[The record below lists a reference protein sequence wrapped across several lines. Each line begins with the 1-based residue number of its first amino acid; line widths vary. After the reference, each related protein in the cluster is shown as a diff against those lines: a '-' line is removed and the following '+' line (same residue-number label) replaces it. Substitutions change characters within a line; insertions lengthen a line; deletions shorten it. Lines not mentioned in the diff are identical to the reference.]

1 MSDYGTIYTTYH
13 HDYNSGADYYTTYD
27 KDNNVVYSGPYK
39 DEADLARHKLQKQS
53 EDEYRATDEYQ
64 QWKKENPEEAAEQEA
79 RDQKQYEEW
88 GVADEPAEGAGG
100 GSGSEGFIGAESY
113 EEATYNGPMTEPA
126 PAFTPMTEPAP
137 PDPKIVP
144 LLAGTPTNSFAT
156 GNPIDY
162 PGTDTA
168 DPETPGP
175 DSPAPMHTE
184 NKKSEVDVKAI
195 MDNVSDAAA
204 ASAAIAAAVTDAIA
218 NKAVAIAAEYSAK
231 MIALPA
237 SIPGRISSYT
247 SARVGKTKDDVDRNG
262 QPYEPVKLSL
272 GDIMP
277 QMTASVED
285 LDEEKKE
292 ANNNQKKNKKA
303 DEAKKKASKF
313 IESAQKIAA
322 KSAETVAKITSHV
335 AEGAEWMQQN
345 VDKEIA
351 RAEKNITQ
359 ELETGYKKIEKDIDD
374 FCQDEGDKIG
384 TNIVRLYNKALEKQA
399 KKIVDEKNKIEKK
412 AKIKANAAIQKAM
425 LKIFALIG
433 L

>member
-1 MSDYGTIYTTYH
+1 M
-13 HDYNSGADYYTTYD
+13 
-27 KDNNVVYSGPYK
+27 
-39 DEADLARHKLQKQS
+39 Q
-53 EDEYRATDEYQ
+53 
-64 QWKKENPEEAAEQEA
+64 
-79 RDQKQYEEW
+79 
-88 GVADEPAEGAGG
+88 
-100 GSGSEGFIGAESY
+100 
-113 EEATYNGPMTEPA
+113 
-126 PAFTPMTEPAP
+126 
-137 PDPKIVP
+137 
-144 LLAGTPTNSFAT
+144 PT
-156 GNPIDY
+156 
-162 PGTDTA
+162 
-168 DPETPGP
+168 
-175 DSPAPMHTE
+175 
-184 NKKSEVDVKAI
+184 
-195 MDNVSDAAA
+195 
-204 ASAAIAAAVTDAIA
+204 A

-237 SIPGRISSYT
+237 SIPGRISDYT

-262 QPYEPVKLSL
+262 QSYEPVKLSL

-285 LDEEKKE
+285 LDEAKKE
-292 ANNNQKKNKKA
+292 VINELKKNKKA

-322 KSAETVAKITSHV
+322 KSAETVAKITAHV
-335 AEGAEWMQQN
+335 AEGAEWVQQN

-384 TNIVRLYNKALEKQA
+384 TNIVRLYNKELEKQA
-399 KKIVDEKNKIEKK
+399 KKIVDEKKKVEKK
-412 AKIKANAAIQKAM
+412 AKIKAAAAIQKAK

>member
-1 MSDYGTIYTTYH
+1 MANISSKQIVNPYTDKEQTYWTVTDNEGMIIYG
-13 HDYNSGADYYTTYD
+13 G
-27 KDNNVVYSGPYK
+27 YSES
-39 DEADLARHKLQKQS
+39 EAQS
-53 EDEYRATDEYQ
+53 FYEQT
-64 QWKKENPEEAAEQEA
+64 KEEEA
-79 RDQKQYEEW
+79 KQATESTD
-88 GVADEPAEGAGG
+88 GNGASSSGGTSAAGG
-100 GSGSEGFIGAESY
+100 GYAGWGTY
-113 EEATYNGPMTEPA
+113 KQATYNGPIIEPA
-126 PAFTPMTEPAP
+126 PSYTPMIEPPP

-144 LLAGTPTNSFAT
+144 LLAGIPPNSMAT
-156 GNPIDY
+156 GKPKAY
-162 PGTDTA
+162 PSTDTA

-175 DSPAPMHTE
+175 DSPAPIHSE

-195 MDNVSDAAA
+195 MDNVTDAAA
-204 ASAAIAAAVTDAIA
+204 ASAAIAAAVTDAIT
-218 NKAVAIAAEYSAK
+218 NKATAIAAEYSVK

-237 SIPGRISSYT
+237 SIPGRISDYT

-262 QPYEPVKLSL
+262 QHYEPVKLSL
-272 GDIMP
+272 GDIMS
-277 QMTASVED
+277 QLTASVED

-292 ANNNQKKNKKA
+292 ANNKQKKNKKA
-303 DEAKKKASKF
+303 DEAKKKASQF

-322 KSAETVAKITSHV
+322 KSAETVAKITAHV
-335 AEGAEWMQQN
+335 AEGAEWVQQN

-399 KKIVDEKNKIEKK
+399 KKIVDDKKKVEKK
-412 AKIKANAAIQKAM
+412 AKIKADAAIQKAK

>member
-1 MSDYGTIYTTYH
+1 MSERY
-13 HDYNSGADYYTTYD
+13 
-27 KDNNVVYSGPYK
+27 
-39 DEADLARHKLQKQS
+39 
-53 EDEYRATDEYQ
+53 
-64 QWKKENPEEAAEQEA
+64 
-79 RDQKQYEEW
+79 
-88 GVADEPAEGAGG
+88 
-100 GSGSEGFIGAESY
+100 IGAQSY
-113 EEATYNGPMTEPA
+113 KQAIYNGPMIEPI
-126 PAFTPMTEPAP
+126 PAYTPMIEPEP
-137 PDPKIVP
+137 LDTKIAK
-144 LLAGTPTNSFAT
+144 LLTGVPTNSMAL
-156 GNPIDY
+156 GNPKKY

-168 DPETPGP
+168 DPENSGP
-175 DSPAPMHTE
+175 DYPDPIHSE
-184 NKKSEVDVKAI
+184 EKKSEVDVKSI
-195 MDNVSDAAA
+195 MNNVKDATAAA
-204 ASAAIAAAVTDAIA
+204 ASIAAAVNDAIA
-218 NKAVAIAAEYSAK
+218 NKAASLAAEYTAK

-237 SIPGRISSYT
+237 SIPGRIADYT

-285 LDEEKKE
+285 LDEIKKE
-292 ANNNQKKNKKA
+292 ANNELKKNKKA

-313 IESAQKIAA
+313 IESAQNIAT

-384 TNIVRLYNKALEKQA
+384 TNIVRLYNKALENQA

-412 AKIKANAAIQKAM
+412 AKIKADAAIQKAM

>member
-1 MSDYGTIYTTYH
+1 M
-13 HDYNSGADYYTTYD
+13 
-27 KDNNVVYSGPYK
+27 
-39 DEADLARHKLQKQS
+39 
-53 EDEYRATDEYQ
+53 
-64 QWKKENPEEAAEQEA
+64 
-79 RDQKQYEEW
+79 
-88 GVADEPAEGAGG
+88 
-100 GSGSEGFIGAESY
+100 SEGFIGAESY
-113 EEATYNGPMTEPA
+113 KQATYNGPMIEPV
-126 PAFTPMTEPAP
+126 PAYIPMVELEP
-137 PDPKIVP
+137 PDTKWAPFSIGMP
-144 LLAGTPTNSFAT
+144 PNSMAT
-156 GNPIDY
+156 GNPKKY

-175 DSPAPMHTE
+175 DNPAPIYSD

-195 MDNVSDAAA
+195 MDNVTDAAA

-218 NKAVAIAAEYSAK
+218 NKAVAIATEYSVK

-237 SIPGRISSYT
+237 SIPGRISDYT

-272 GDIMP
+272 GDIMS

-292 ANNNQKKNKKA
+292 ANNKQKKNKKA

-322 KSAETVAKITSHV
+322 KSAETVAKITAHV
-335 AEGAEWMQQN
+335 AEGAEWVQQN

-384 TNIVRLYNKALEKQA
+384 TNIVRLYNKELEKQA
-399 KKIVDEKNKIEKK
+399 KKIIDEKRKVENK
-412 AKIKANAAIQKAM
+412 AKIKADAAIQKIK
-425 LKIFALIG
+425 LQLFALIG